1 MPLIEAQPD
10 AVAMTY
16 ARSMFHVLMAQG
28 GQQAVE
34 NAQGELEDVLEM
46 ARADKKFGEFL
57 SSRIIP
63 EAQRTASLAK
73 IFGGKLSPTTLN
85 FIQVLNEK
93 GRLSS
98 LPAVVEAFV
107 QHVQKAF
114 GRVEVD
120 VHTAAPLSPSEQADM
135 QRNLSEKLGKQVV
148 LHAYVD
154 PTMLGGVRFQI
165 GDQLLDGSIKT
176 QLARLRDQLTTRGAA
191 TVRATADKFF
201 RADPS
206 SNGH

>member
-16 ARSMFHVLMAQG
+16 ARSLFHVLMAQG
-28 GQQAVE
+28 GQPAVE
-34 NAQGELEDVLEM
+34 AAQGQLEDVLEL
-46 ARADKKFGEFL
+46 ARADRKFGEFL

-63 EAQRTASLAK
+63 EAQRTKSLAK
-73 IFGGKLSPTTLN
+73 IFEGKLSPTTLN

-93 GRLSS
+93 GRLPS

-120 VHTAAPLSPSEQADM
+120 VYTATALEPNERADIQNKLSH
-135 QRNLSEKLGKQVV
+135 KLGKQVV

-201 RADPS
+201 KADPS